1 MYSRNPVRSAFVAS
15 VFLVF
20 AATGAQ
26 ANELIEKFYGSY
38 VGSGSARVLD
48 ENAIEERDLDVTV
61 ESFKDD
67 GFTLKWITVVR
78 GANGARTG
86 EDVKRREVEEKFVP
100 VEDKENVFILA
111 PTGGLFQKSE
121 LPNPLLGEAVRW
133 AAIKGDV
140 MTVYSLAINEAGGS
154 EMQVYRR
161 SLTEKGMDI
170 TFMRL
175 QDEDVKVRMSGTLV
189 RTQ

>member
-1 MYSRNPVRSAFVAS
+1 MHSRNPIRSAFVAS
-15 VFLVF
+15 LFLVF

-26 ANELIEKFYGSY
+26 ANELVEKFYGFY
-38 VGSGSARVLD
+38 VGSGSAKVLGED
-48 ENAIEERDLDVTV
+48 EIEERDLDVTI

-86 EDVKRREVEEKFVP
+86 EDVKRREVEENFVP

-111 PTGGLFQKSE
+111 PTGELFQKSE

-133 AAIKGDV
+133 AAIKGND
-140 MTVYSLAINEAGGS
+140 MTVYSLAINETGGS
-154 EMQVYRR
+154 ELQVYRR